1 MQNKL
6 FITLVFF
13 FYVRGSYNFKIRVS
27 NDESC
32 MLLQKG
38 AFLGHSVP
46 WPLLLPPSCL
56 PFCVTG
62 VLLSEF

>member
-1 MQNKL
+1 MQNGL

-13 FYVRGSYNFKIRVS
+13 MFEDLIFKIRVS
-27 NDESC
+27 NDESWI
-32 MLLQKG
+32 LLPKG

-46 WPLLLPPSCL
+46 WPLLHPPSCL

-62 VLLSEF
+62 VPLSQF